1 MSTDP
6 NMETKP
12 VKNVVT
18 KENQPL
24 HSGKE
29 IEVPPFNE
37 KIKNEQKTPKI

>member
-1 MSTDP
+1 MPTDP

-24 HSGKE
+24 HAGKK
-29 IEVPPFNE
+29 IESPPFEENM
-37 KIKNEQKTPKI
+37 KTEQKTPKI